1 MPDDTNSPSIIY
13 AINER
18 LRKRIGAK
26 DYLRKMEGVTRKY
39 DVSFGHPD
47 VKRAFERFFYMTAAH
62 IQVISVVGR
71 TRLPDE
77 VITLVEQQIREA
89 IEKATTAVTE
99 DIDACGALMQAN
111 GIGAIGDA
119 LAPLHV
125 TVQVTS
131 PLMRR
136 YLEFLQ
142 KCDQLEM
149 MIDTLVIDEV
159 VAIDRAEN
167 QKRRAK
173 KLIRSVP
180 LEARQ
185 WQLKIRKQLQEAEER
200 EAVEEAAKNANRRAK
215 PSKAST
221 TAREVDQ
228 EPSTTPGKAVDT
240 HPEVHEATAIA

>member
-1 MPDDTNSPSIIY
+1 MPDDQSSPNIIY

-39 DVSFGHPD
+39 EVSFGHPD
-47 VKRAFERFFYMTAAH
+47 VKRAFERFFYMTASH

-71 TRLPDE
+71 TRLPDD
-77 VITLVEQQIREA
+77 VIALVEKQIKDL
-89 IEKATTAVTE
+89 IEQGSQAVNE
-99 DIDACGALMQAN
+99 DIDGCGALLEAN
-111 GIGAIGDA
+111 GIVGIGEP

-136 YLEFLQ
+136 YLELLQ
-142 KCDQLEM
+142 KCDQLETM
-149 MIDTLVIDEV
+149 LDTLVIDEV
-159 VAIDRAEN
+159 ITIDRAEN

-180 LEARQ
+180 LAARQ
-185 WQLKIRKQLQEAEER
+185 WQLDIRKKLQETEEEEER
-200 EAVEEAAKNANRRAK
+200 AAAE
-215 PSKAST
+215 KA
-221 TAREVDQ
+221 AFKRGRN
-228 EPSTTPGKAVDT
+228 GKAPKPNGAPADEESLDGQEFGIGDT
-240 HPEVHEATAIA
+240 ETMPTQAAA